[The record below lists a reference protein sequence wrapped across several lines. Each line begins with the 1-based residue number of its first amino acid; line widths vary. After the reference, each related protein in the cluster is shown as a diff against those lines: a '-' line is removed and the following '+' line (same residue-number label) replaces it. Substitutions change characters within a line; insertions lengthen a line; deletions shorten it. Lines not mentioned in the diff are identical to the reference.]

1 MQAQADTLVP
11 SLDINANA
19 KRGQD
24 DEADGKIARR
34 LLPEQLV

>member
-11 SLDINANA
+11 SLDINATA